1 MSAASLASGTAR
13 DRGFSI
19 SKVSAPPSAC
29 SSAACKTKRMSR
41 NVLLQGFQGGL
52 MTYHEQLLAPLA
64 VLLYRMESVVCCC
77 QA

>member
-29 SSAACKTKRMSR
+29 SNAACKSNSMSHD
-41 NVLLQGFQGGL
+41 VLLQGFQGGL
-52 MTYHEQLLAPLA
+52 MTCREQLLALLA
-64 VLLYRMESVVCCC
+64 VLLYRMGSVVCCC
-77 QA
+77 